1 MENKITAEQ
10 LKEALAGDFGKLIE
24 QVVQAVNNA
33 QTGRIIADSEE
44 SVRDASAEFRQRLYQ
59 KALRLRQQ
67 LSEPAFSPS
76 QD

>member
-1 MENKITAEQ
+1 MEDKIKAEQ
-10 LKEALAGDFGKLIE
+10 LKETLAGDFDKLIE

-33 QTGRIIADSEE
+33 QPGRIIADSEE
-44 SVRDASAEFRQRLYQ
+44 PVRDACAEFRQRLYQ
-59 KALRLRQQ
+59 KALRIRQQ